1 MRKSVLM
8 MILLVF
14 AVFVSAGVVFGEQIS
29 NPAKLNTPIKAVS
42 AAHKYITTIH
52 KATPAQI
59 PQGVSASSGMA
70 VKELPANTILDAF
83 NETRSLG
90 GQTQVQ
96 SAPAPILSLSPTYPA
111 AGQSFLGLYSKN
123 GETSFTSQPGNFGQV
138 SGGSF
143 FFYLKTVPGKTYLLD
158 LSLGSRTND
167 PKVSLR
173 GAIQGNVN
181 MQGFNQST
189 PVTYTGHLLG
199 AFTATSAQTQLY
211 IDVPLDRIMYFWKL
225 EMRQVN

>member
-1 MRKSVLM
+1 MRKSTL
-8 MILLVF
+8 ILIFLVGAF
-14 AVFVSAGVVFGEQIS
+14 FIFTGVVFGGQIS
-29 NPAKLNTPIKAVS
+29 NPAKLNTPIKSVS
-42 AAHKYITTIH
+42 PAHKYITTIH

-59 PQGVSASSGMA
+59 PQGMSASSGMA
-70 VKELPANTILDAF
+70 IKQLSANTILEAF
-83 NETRSLG
+83 NETRSMG
-90 GQTQVQ
+90 GQTQVE
-96 SAPAPILSLSPTYPA
+96 SAPAPILVLSPTYPA
-111 AGQSFLGLYSKN
+111 AGESYFGLYSEK
-123 GETSFTSQPGNFGQV
+123 GKTYFYSQPGNFGEV

-143 FFYLKTVPGKTYLLD
+143 FFYLKTMPGKTYLID
-158 LSLGSRTND
+158 ISMGSNIND

-181 MQGFNQST
+181 MQGFNQSA